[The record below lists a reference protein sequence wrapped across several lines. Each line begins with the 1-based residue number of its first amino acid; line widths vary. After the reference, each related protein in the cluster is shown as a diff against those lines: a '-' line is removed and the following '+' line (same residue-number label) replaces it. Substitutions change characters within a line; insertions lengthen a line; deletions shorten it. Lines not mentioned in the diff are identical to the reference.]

1 MPQAGTVPD
10 PRPRTR
16 SLKARLYHILE
27 AGKTT
32 DRASLIFDVSMT
44 LLILANVV
52 AFALETVEDI
62 GTAHAVWFD
71 AFNLA
76 SVAIFTVE
84 YVLRL
89 WVCTEHRPY
98 ARLGAAGARLRF
110 AATPMMVID
119 LLAILPFYLSF
130 LLPIDLRVLRVF
142 RMLRFFKL
150 ARYSPA
156 LDSIN
161 RVMWQERRA
170 LGAAII
176 VMTGALLVSSTLLYF
191 IEREAQP
198 EAFGSVPAAMWWSM
212 ATLTTV
218 GYGDVVPVTVAG
230 RMVGALVMLFGLG
243 MFALPIGIIATG
255 FSHEIH
261 RREFAVTWGMVARV
275 PLFANLDAEQI
286 FVVMGSLE
294 AVTLPRGTHI
304 AHAGDEADAMY
315 FIVSGEVTV
324 ERGQG
329 ALTLTEGDFFGE
341 IALLQKARRQHTLIV
356 SKDTNLLK
364 LSADDFAV
372 LSRRHP
378 EIRES
383 VLAVARERAWELE
396 AFSETEE
403 LEEAAQDD

>member
-1 MPQAGTVPD
+1 MPRAGSVPD
-10 PRPRTR
+10 PKSRKR
-16 SLKARLYHILE
+16 SLKARLYHVLE

-32 DRASLIFDVSMT
+32 DRASFIFDMSMT

-52 AFALETVEDI
+52 AFALETVDDI
-62 GTAHAVWFD
+62 QAVHGPWFD
-71 AFNLA
+71 LFNYV
-76 SVAIFTVE
+76 SVLIFTIE
-84 YVLRL
+84 YLLRI

-98 ARLGAAGARLRF
+98 GRLSATRARLRF
-110 AATPMMVID
+110 AVTPMMVID
-119 LLAILPFYLSF
+119 FLAIAPFYLSF
-130 LLPIDLRVLRVF
+130 LLAIDLRVLRVF

-156 LDSIN
+156 LESIN
-161 RVMWQERRA
+161 RVLWQERRA

-191 IEREAQP
+191 IERDAQP
-198 EAFGSVPAAMWWSM
+198 VAFGSVPAAMWWSM

-286 FVVMGSLE
+286 FAIMGSLE

-304 AHAGDEADAMY
+304 AHAGEDADAMY
-315 FIVSGEVTV
+315 FIVSGEVMV
-324 ERGQG
+324 ERGSG
-329 ALTLTEGDFFGE
+329 VIYLTEGDFFGE
-341 IALLQKARRQHTLIV
+341 IALLQKARRQHTLIA
-356 SKDTNLLK
+356 SQDTNLLK

-378 EIRES
+378 EIRDA
-383 VLAVARERAWELE
+383 VLSVARERAWEME
-396 AFSETEE
+396 AFSEAEE
-403 LEEAAQDD
+403 LEEAAQGE